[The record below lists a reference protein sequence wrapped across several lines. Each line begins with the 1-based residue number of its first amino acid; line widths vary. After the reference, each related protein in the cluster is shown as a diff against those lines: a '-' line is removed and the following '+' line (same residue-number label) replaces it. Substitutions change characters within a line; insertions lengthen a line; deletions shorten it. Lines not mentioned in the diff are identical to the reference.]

1 MTPGGGQSPPAPAG
15 ISAEADALSATDAA
29 YSSASWR
36 TSSATAAKPRPLS
49 PARAASI
56 AAFNA
61 SRLATY

>member
-29 YSSASWR
+29 YSSAY
-36 TSSATAAKPRPLS
+36 SSATTAKPRPLS